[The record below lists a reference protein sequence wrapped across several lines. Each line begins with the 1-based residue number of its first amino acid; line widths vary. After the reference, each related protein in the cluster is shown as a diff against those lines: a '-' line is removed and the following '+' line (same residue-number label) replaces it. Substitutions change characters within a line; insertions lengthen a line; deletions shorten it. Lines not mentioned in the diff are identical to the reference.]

1 LVLINP
7 NANPDPDVA
16 ANWRSSVL
24 PGGSPNASDAIA
36 VPASPT
42 GDSDGNGI
50 ADLVDYALGNSLGSA
65 PIASNV
71 SWQTYDIDGSPQSML
86 TMSYPLSIGAD
97 GVTVGVDASTD
108 LANWQDAAANTEVVS
123 EVNQGDGRK
132 IMTVRFTPPIGAGE
146 RQFLR
151 LRIEEN

>member
-1 LVLINP
+1 M
-7 NANPDPDVA
+7 A
-16 ANWRSSVL
+16 SS
-24 PGGSPNASDAIA
+24 
-36 VPASPT
+36 
-42 GDSDGNGI
+42 
-50 ADLVDYALGNSLGSA
+50 
-65 PIASNV
+65 V
-71 SWQTYDIDGSPQSML
+71 SWQTYDIGGSPQSML

-108 LANWQDAAANTEVVS
+108 LANWQDAAANSELVS

-146 RQFLR
+146 KQFLR